1 MGVKTYSL
9 KKDGN
14 VRLSEHFSLK
24 EFASHDGAN
33 TVLIDMLLI
42 EYLEKIRAHFGKPIH
57 INSGYRTPE
66 HNAKVGGVKHSYH
79 TKGRAADIV
88 VQGVK
93 SLDVAR
99 FAETFVCGGVGWY
112 EAKSFTHID
121 TRPRH
126 VLWKDSGSNVVTTFG
141 SASGSAVAQAPAP
154 AIAKC
159 PYAEPKKNLKYGDK
173 NTGVKWIQW
182 HLNKVAGEKLAID
195 GSFGPATRA
204 AVTKFQKKNKLTV
217 DGIVGVKTR
226 TALKKL
232 VK

>member
-1 MGVKTYSL
+1 MDVKTYSL

-24 EFASHDGAN
+24 EFASHDGADE
-33 TVLIDMLLI
+33 VKIDMLLI
-42 EYLEKIRAHFGKPIH
+42 EYLEKIRQHFGKPIH

-66 HNAKVGGVKHSYH
+66 HNAKVGGVKNSYH

-126 VLWKDSGSNVVTTFG
+126 VLWKDSGSNTVRSFG
-141 SASGSAVAQAPAP
+141 SPAQTPTVR
-154 AIAKC
+154 C
-159 PYAEPKKNLKYGDK
+159 PYSEPAKAVRYGAKGND
-173 NTGVKWIQW
+173 VKWLQW
-182 HLNKVAGEKLAID
+182 HLAKLGEKLKID
-195 GSFGPATRA
+195 GSYGMLTRL
-204 AVTKFQKKNKLTV
+204 AVLRFQKKQKLV
-217 DGIVGVKTR
+217 QDGIVGPKTR
-226 TALKKL
+226 AALKKA
-232 VK
+232 VGQ

>member
-1 MGVKTYSL
+1 MITNDIKTYSL
-9 KKDGN
+9 ARDGN
-14 VRLSEHFSLK
+14 VKLSEHFTVK
-24 EFASHDGAN
+24 EFASHDGAD

-42 EYLEKIRAHFGKPIH
+42 EYLEKIRQHFGKPIH

-66 HNAKVGGVKHSYH
+66 HNSRVGGVKNSYH

-141 SASGSAVAQAPAP
+141 SPAQTPAVR
-154 AIAKC
+154 C
-159 PYAEPKKNLKYGDK
+159 PYSEPAKAVRYGAKGTD
-173 NTGVKWIQW
+173 VKWLQW
-182 HLNKVAGEKLAID
+182 HLAKLGEKLKID
-195 GSFGPATRA
+195 GVFGRLTKV
-204 AVTKFQKKNKLTV
+204 AVLSFQKKHKLLP
-217 DGIVGVKTR
+217 DGIVGPKTKA
-226 TALKKL
+226 ALKKA
-232 VK
+232 VD

>member
-1 MGVKTYSL
+1 MIKTYSL
-9 KKDGN
+9 ARDGN
-14 VRLSEHFSLK
+14 VKLSEHFTVK
-24 EFASHDGAN
+24 EFASHDGAD

-42 EYLEKIRAHFGKPIH
+42 EYLEKIRQHFGKPIH

-66 HNAKVGGVKHSYH
+66 HNAKVGGVKNSYH

-93 SLDVAR
+93 SLEVAR

-126 VLWKDSGSNVVTTFG
+126 VLWKDSGSNTVRSFG
-141 SASGSAVAQAPAP
+141 SPAQTPAVR
-154 AIAKC
+154 C
-159 PYAEPKKNLKYGDK
+159 PYSEPAKAVRYGAKGND
-173 NTGVKWIQW
+173 VKWLQW
-182 HLNKVAGEKLAID
+182 HLAKLGEKLKID
-195 GSFGPATRA
+195 GSYGMLTRL
-204 AVTKFQKKNKLTV
+204 AVLRFQKARQLDP
-217 DGIVGVKTR
+217 DGIVGPKTR
-226 TALKKL
+226 AALKKA

>member
-1 MGVKTYSL
+1 MTVKKYSL
-9 KKDGN
+9 KKSGN
-14 VRLSEHFSLK
+14 IHLSPHFTVK
-24 EFASHDGAN
+24 EFASHDGAD

-66 HNAKVGGVKHSYH
+66 HNAKVGGVKNSYH

-112 EAKSFTHID
+112 ETASFTHID

-141 SASGSAVAQAPAP
+141 SPAQTPAVR
-154 AIAKC
+154 C
-159 PYAEPKKNLKYGDK
+159 PYSEPAKAVRYGAKGND
-173 NTGVKWIQW
+173 VKWLQW
-182 HLNKVAGEKLAID
+182 HLDRLGEKLTID
-195 GSFGPATRA
+195 GSYGMLTRL
-204 AVTKFQKKNKLTV
+204 AVLRFQKARQLDP
-217 DGIVGVKTR
+217 DGIVGPKTR
-226 TALKKL
+226 AALKKAN
-232 VK
+232 